1 MKSKGHNSG
10 GKRIIVGATG
20 ASGLP
25 ILVKCLELIGEQP
38 EYESYLIMSHSA
50 VLTLGQESDLSAEQ
64 VEGLADHVLG
74 PDEIGAGP
82 ASGSFAT
89 EGMLIVPCSMKTI
102 AGIHGGYAENLIL
115 RAADVPIK
123 EQRTL
128 VLAARETPLS
138 PIHLRNMYE
147 LSMMPGVRVI
157 PPMMT
162 FYHRPDNMEEM
173 IYHIASKLLEPFGI
187 EGKEYRRWTGL

>member
-1 MKSKGHNSG
+1 MRSTGANRG

-50 VLTLGQESDLSAEQ
+50 VLTLGQETDLSAEQ

-82 ASGSFAT
+82 ASGSFAA

-102 AGIHGGYAENLIL
+102 A
-115 RAADVPIK
+115 
-123 EQRTL
+123 
-128 VLAARETPLS
+128 
-138 PIHLRNMYE
+138 
-147 LSMMPGVRVI
+147 
-157 PPMMT
+157 
-162 FYHRPDNMEEM
+162 
-173 IYHIASKLLEPFGI
+173 
-187 EGKEYRRWTGL
+187 